1 MGRHIKRKHNCIGEP
16 ISLNTGMTRS
26 QMGLDPF
33 PSQVYCT
40 NGVPNGRAFT
50 PNHPNKKF
58 QSLEPYDSVEK
69 HILRPLRQKAEFNEL
84 LDQLNSKYPQGKFAW
99 NTTNQYPSTA
109 FAEPLQIGTDNLF
122 GCLTFQCEYCLFFY
136 IYPFYFYEQG
146 NIAPKTTKVDHV
158 CPYNPLMPSP
168 LSNIEKKIT
177 NAEQTNLIPS
187 KLKSAVLNR
196 WSNYNSFYLFA
207 IKLPNSYT
215 KGIVNISYPT
225 NPCNKSVALQYL
237 PEHTIE
243 PIELDNLKDD
253 HWANRVI
260 REKINGVTLNDA
272 ELTDFLYTANNATFG
287 FIKVRTKT
295 CYEVYLMILSPI
307 ASLNIILDSY

>member
-1 MGRHIKRKHNCIGEP
+1 M
-16 ISLNTGMTRS
+16 NTGRTRS

-33 PSQVYCT
+33 PSQVNRT
-40 NGVPNGRAFT
+40 KGVPNGRAFT
-50 PNHPNKKF
+50 PNHPNKNF
-58 QSLEPYDSVEK
+58 QSLEFCDWFEK
-69 HILRPLRQKAEFNEL
+69 YILTPLRQNVEFANL
-84 LDQLNSKYPQGKFAW
+84 SDQLNSKYPQGKFAS
-99 NTTNQYPSTA
+99 NTTNQYHSST
-109 FAEPLQIGTDNLF
+109 FVEPRQIETDNLF
-122 GCLTFQCEYCLFFY
+122 GCLTLQCEHCLFFN
-136 IYPFYFYEQG
+136 IYPFYFYDQG
-146 NIAPKTTKVDHV
+146 NIAPKTTNVDHV

-168 LSNIEKKIT
+168 LSDIEKKNI
-177 NAEQTNLIPS
+177 NAVQTNLIVP

-196 WSNYNSFYLFA
+196 WSNYNNFYLFA

-215 KGIVNISYPT
+215 NGIVTISYST

-237 PEHTIE
+237 PEHAIE

-260 REKINGVTLNDA
+260 REKINRVTLSDT

-295 CYEVYLMILSPI
+295 SYEHYLMILNPLV
-307 ASLNIILDSY
+307 SLNIKLDNY

>member
-1 MGRHIKRKHNCIGEP
+1 MQE
-16 ISLNTGMTRS
+16 RS
-26 QMGLDPF
+26 ANWASIYSIF
-33 PSQVYCT
+33 VY
-40 NGVPNGRAFT
+40 
-50 PNHPNKKF
+50 KI
-58 QSLEPYDSVEK
+58 SLEPYELVEK
-69 HILRPLRQKAEFNEL
+69 YILRPLRQKVEFDQL
-84 LDQLNSKYPQGKFAW
+84 SDQLNTKYPKGKFAW

-109 FAEPLQIGTDNLF
+109 FAEPRQMETENLF
-122 GCLTFQCEYCLFFY
+122 GCLTFQCEHCLFFY
-136 IYPFYFYEQG
+136 IFPFYFYDQG

-168 LSNIEKKIT
+168 LSDIMKKIY
-177 NAEQTNLIPS
+177 NAEQTNLIDS

-207 IKLPNSYT
+207 IKLPDSYT
-215 KGIVNISYPT
+215 NGIVTISYST

-237 PEHTIE
+237 PEHAIE

-260 REKINGVTLNDA
+260 REKINRVTLSDT

-295 CYEVYLMILSPI
+295 SYEHYLMILNPLV
-307 ASLNIILDSY
+307 SLNIKLDNY